1 MGKSIFVSYKHNDS
15 QVADLPGEWNS
26 TARSYVNQLENI
38 LTSYDHIYKGE
49 RDNEDIGDLADS
61 TIGSKLGDKI
71 FASSVTIVLI
81 SKGMKDPYVAEKE
94 QWIPWEISY
103 SLKEQTRQYGRS
115 KSNAVLAV
123 VLPDENNDY
132 SYYMTENLA
141 CNSIIYHTH
150 SYFQILRDN
159 MFNHKKKEDQVRYCN
174 SSKIFEGAASYI
186 ESVKWNQFKSNP
198 EIYINSALEIRKNIN
213 EYELTKT
220 VK

>member
-1 MGKSIFVSYKHNDS
+1 MGKSIFVSYKHKDS
-15 QVADLPGEWNS
+15 LVANLPGEWDS
-26 TARSYVNQLENI
+26 TARSYVNQLEDI
-38 LTSYDHIYKGE
+38 LSSYDHVYKGE
-49 RDNEDIGDLADS
+49 RDDDDISDLADS

-81 SKGMKDPYVAEKE
+81 SKGMKDPYLPEKD

-115 KSNAVLAV
+115 KTNAVLAV
-123 VLPDENNDY
+123 VLPDENHNY
-132 SYYMTENLA
+132 TYFMTENPE
-141 CNSIIYHTH
+141 CNSITYHTS

-159 MFNHKKKEDQVRYCN
+159 MFNHKKKEDHVRYC
-174 SSKIFEGAASYI
+174 SGSKIFEGAASYI
-186 ESVKWNQFKSNP
+186 ESVKWERFKSNP
-198 EIYINSALEIRKNIN
+198 ELYINSALEIRKNIN